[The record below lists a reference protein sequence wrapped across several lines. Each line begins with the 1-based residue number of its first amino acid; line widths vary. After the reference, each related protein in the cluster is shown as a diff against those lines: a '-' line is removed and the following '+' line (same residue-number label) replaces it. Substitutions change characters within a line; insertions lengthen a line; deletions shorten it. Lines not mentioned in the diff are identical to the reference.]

1 MTAGVTG
8 GMSSGAALEFAASH
22 RGRDWQVAL
31 EVAAGE
37 TVAVLGPNG
46 AGKSTLLALLSGLLR
61 PDTGL
66 ATLAGRELFHIGERG
81 GGSWLAPHRRGI
93 SLLAQEALLF
103 PHRSVLDNVA
113 YGPLSAGVS
122 RAEAHEIARRR
133 LADVEVSE
141 LADRRPAELS
151 GGQAQ
156 RVALA
161 RALAPDPAL
170 LLLDEPMAALDV
182 TVAPQLRRMLRDQLR
197 GRTTLLVTHEVL
209 DAYTLADRVIVL
221 RNGRV
226 VESGATASVLE
237 RPRTAFTADLA
248 GLDLLTGVRTLTGL
262 RLDDG
267 TLIEIGTGSSGHLL
281 DGSGVALDVEVACAF
296 RPASVEVRAAGEGLV
311 HNAVRATITDLEP
324 RGDLVRVRSARLAA
338 DVSVQQLAAAGWST
352 GDVVDFV
359 VDPQAA
365 VLYPL

>member
-1 MTAGVTG
+1 
-8 GMSSGAALEFAASH
+8 MSALEKPGSGLEFHATH
-22 RGRDWQVAL
+22 RERDWDIAIDIAQ
-31 EVAAGE
+31 GE

-46 AGKSTLLALLSGLLR
+46 AGKSTLLAILAGLLR
-61 PDTGL
+61 PDVGR
-66 ATLAGRELFHIGERG
+66 ATLAGRELFCVGEPAR
-81 GGSWLAPHRRGI
+81 GSWMAPHRRGI

-113 YGPLSAGVS
+113 YGPLSAGAS
-122 RAEAHEIARRR
+122 RVEAREIARRR

-182 TVAPQLRRMLRDQLR
+182 SVAPQLRRMLREQLR

-221 RNGRV
+221 REGRV
-226 VESGATASVLE
+226 VEQGLTAEVLE

-248 GLDLLTGVRTLTGL
+248 GLDLLTGVRTEAGL
-262 RLDDG
+262 MLADG
-267 TLIEIGTGSSGHLL
+267 TEIRVEPDAVGLESGSPTP
-281 DGSGVALDVEVACAF
+281 ALGAAAACAF
-296 RPASVEVRAAGEGLV
+296 RPGSVVVRDAGVTAAP
-311 HNAVRATITDLEP
+311 NAVRATITDLEP
-324 RGDLVRVRSARLAA
+324 RGDIVRVRSALLAA
-338 DVSVQQLAAAGWST
+338 DVAVQHLAAAGWST

-359 VDPQAA
+359 IDPRAA
-365 VLYPL
+365 VLYPR

>member
-1 MTAGVTG
+1 MTATPQTTPV
-8 GMSSGAALEFAASH
+8 LEFRAAH
-22 RGRDWQVAL
+22 RGRDWDVSIEIA
-31 EVAAGE
+31 EGE

-46 AGKSTLLALLSGLLR
+46 AGKSTLLAILAGLLR
-61 PDTGL
+61 PDSGR
-66 ATLAGRELFHIGERG
+66 ATLAGRELFRIAEPG
-81 GGSWLAPHRRGI
+81 GSSWLAPHRRGI

-113 YGPLSAGVS
+113 YGPLSAGAS
-122 RAEAHEIARRR
+122 RTEAREIARRR
-133 LADVEVSE
+133 LADAEVSE
-141 LADRRPAELS
+141 LEDRRPAELS

-182 TVAPQLRRMLRDQLR
+182 TVAPQLRRMLREQLR

-221 RNGRV
+221 RDGRI
-226 VESGATASVLE
+226 VEAGPTAEVLE

-248 GLDLLTGVRTLTGL
+248 GLDLLTGVRTEAGL
-262 RLDDG
+262 RLADG
-267 TLIEIGTGSSGHLL
+267 TEIRVEVDAAGLGTGFASPTVG
-281 DGSGVALDVEVACAF
+281 AEAACAF
-296 RPASVEVRAAGEGLV
+296 RPASVAVRDTGAVAAP
-311 HNAVRATITDLEP
+311 NAVRAAITDLEP
-324 RGDLVRVRSARLAA
+324 RGDIVRIRSALLAA
-338 DVSVQQLAAAGWST
+338 DVPVQQLAAAGWST

-359 VDPQAA
+359 IDPRAA
-365 VLYPL
+365 VLYPR

>member
-1 MTAGVTG
+1 MTMTG
-8 GMSSGAALEFAASH
+8 RTPTERPESVLAFRATH
-22 RGRDWQVAL
+22 RARDWDVEL
-31 EVAAGE
+31 ELAAGE

-46 AGKSTLLALLSGLLR
+46 AGKSTLLALLAGLLR
-61 PDTGL
+61 PDSGA
-66 ATLAGRELFHIGERG
+66 ATLDGLELFRVSGSGR
-81 GGSWLAPHRRGI
+81 GSWLAPHRRRI

-113 YGPLSAGVS
+113 YGPRSAGVP
-122 RAEAHEIARRR
+122 RAEAREIARRR
-133 LADVEVSE
+133 LADVEASD

-170 LLLDEPMAALDV
+170 LLLDEPLAALDV
-182 TVAPQLRRMLRDQLR
+182 TVAPQLRRMLREQLA

-221 RNGRV
+221 RDGRI
-226 VESGATASVLE
+226 VEEGPTAEVLE

-248 GLDLLTGVRTLTGL
+248 GLNLLTGVRTARGV
-262 RLDDG
+262 RLADG
-267 TLIEIGTGSSGHLL
+267 TLIEVGSASGAESAPTGA
-281 DGSGVALDVEVACAF
+281 DVACAV
-296 RPASVEVRAAGEGLV
+296 RPGAVEVRAAGESAVPNG
-311 HNAVRATITDLEP
+311 VRAAVTDLEP
-324 RGDLVRVRSARLAA
+324 RGDLVRLRSAMLAA
-338 DVSVQQLAAAGWST
+338 DVGVRQLAEAGWST

-359 VDPQAA
+359 IDPQAA
-365 VLYPL
+365 VVYRR